1 MVKYTKRSIYKKTKN
16 GKKPRISKTKNGKK
30 PRISKTNY
38 FKKNKINRKRT
49 NKTTIKRRKG
59 MVGGNQEW
67 YREKDNDSYEIWK
80 NNDHTYQLQQR
91 EISPNIHCTI
101 YKSDGGIHCRRD
113 DLPKKLLDRCG
124 YYPYGF
130 KCDEETPAARAYHD
144 FNEYVKAKAEA
155 EARAEAEAEARA
167 KAEAEAEA
175 RAKAEA
181 EARAEAEA
189 EARAKAEAEAEA
201 RAKAEAEAEARAKA
215 EAGRANIEQLF
226 SKVTTEQGQAN
237 IKQLLNKAFSRPP
250 E

>member
-49 NKTTIKRRKG
+49 NKPTKKIKRRKG

-67 YREKDNDSYEIWK
+67 YREKDTDSYEIWK
-80 NNDHTYQLQQR
+80 NNDHTYQRQQR

-101 YKSDGGIHCRRD
+101 YKRDGGIHCRRD
-113 DLPKKLLDRCG
+113 DMDLPRRLLDKCG
-124 YYPYGF
+124 DYPDGF
-130 KCDEETPAARAYHD
+130 KCNEETPAARAYHD
-144 FNEYVKAKAEA
+144 FNEYV
-155 EARAEAEAEARA
+155 
-167 KAEAEAEA
+167 EA

-181 EARAEAEA
+181 EARA
-189 EARAKAEAEAEA
+189 RAK
-201 RAKAEAEAEARAKA
+201 AEAEARAKA

-226 SKVTTEQGQAN
+226 SKVKTEQGQAN
-237 IKQLLNKAFSRPP
+237 IKQLLDKAFSRPP